1 MSGSRIPAAI
11 NNELNN
17 ATASQ
22 AVVNLKGDETMKIK
36 VLILAITLALAASSL
51 AKVGSVAADDKNKQA
66 KKNDQAEKQ
75 KKGDVQPASSP
86 LTLLPDL
93 YIESVSAVQGNIY
106 QAKVVIANK
115 GGDASA
121 TLLRVTYLAT
131 YGCGGAVNTGNKPFE
146 VPVPRI
152 GANQKVTVTIT
163 GKLPLTPSTSS
174 VERLAYKLT
183 LNVGTNISNKVKESN
198 TDNNEKCVP
207 GKSA

>member
-1 MSGSRIPAAI
+1 
-11 NNELNN
+11 
-17 ATASQ
+17 
-22 AVVNLKGDETMKIK
+22 MKIRM
-36 VLILAITLALAASSL
+36 LIFAITLALAASMAS
-51 AKVGSVAADDKNKQA
+51 VGNTAD
-66 KKNDQAEKQ
+66 EKQ
-75 KKGDVQPASSP
+75 VKKADPPKEKKGDAQPATPP

-93 YIESVSAVQGNIY
+93 YIESVTSVQGKNNE
-106 QAKVVIANK
+106 AKVVIANK

-131 YGCGGAVNTGNKPFE
+131 FGCGGAVNPDNKPFE

-152 GANQKVTVTIT
+152 GANKKATVIIS
-163 GKLPLTPSTSS
+163 GKLPLNPDTSS

-198 TDNNEKCVP
+198 TNNNEKCLA